1 MSDAYEKM
9 TAFINSCWVKQHI
22 TLGGKDILMDLL
34 NELVGFEDKD
44 YEVPNPDAPQIEPP
58 ESMNSMAMSLITTHD
73 EEDEQKMNDRMS
85 ESICI
90 IDDCEEKKCYN

>member
-9 TAFINSCWVKQHI
+9 AGFINSCWIKQHI
-22 TLGGKDILMDLL
+22 TLDGKDILMDLL

-44 YEVPNPDAPQIEPP
+44 YDVPNPDAPQIEPP
-58 ESMNSMAMSLITTHD
+58 ESMNSMAMSLVTTHD
-73 EEDEQKMNDRMS
+73 EDEEKMNDRMS